1 MAGKISSDYRQN
13 VMDLLRDNLK
23 TELAQKG
30 FQISL
35 PEEKDAR
42 FAAFPTD
49 TSTATRVA
57 REGKLSGVVF
67 VSEIRRWETDTQKF
81 VRVVVDFKLLRVDDG
96 AVVWEKRIQR
106 AVATPSATNM
116 GQASTDAI
124 KEIVRDLF
132 CLLY

>member
-1 MAGKISSDYRQN
+1 MAGKISPENYRQS
-13 VMDLLRDNLK
+13 VTDLLRENLQ
-23 TELAQKG
+23 TELTQKG

-42 FAAFPTD
+42 FPAFPAD
-49 TSTATRVA
+49 TGTAARVA
-57 REGKLSGVVF
+57 REGKLSGIVF

-96 AVVWEKRIQR
+96 AVVWERRIQR
-106 AVATPSATNM
+106 AVPTPSATNM

-132 CLLY
+132 AS